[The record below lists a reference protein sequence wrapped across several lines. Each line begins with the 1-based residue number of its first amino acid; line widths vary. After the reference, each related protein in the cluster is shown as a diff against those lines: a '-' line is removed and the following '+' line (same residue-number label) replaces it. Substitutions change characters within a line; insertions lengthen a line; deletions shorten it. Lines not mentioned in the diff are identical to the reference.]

1 MRLSIRAKLVAGFG
15 VVLVLM
21 GANLVT
27 NLVLANQQAATANR
41 IVTHLMPARVAAR
54 DIVAWVRSADDDG
67 AWYVMTTDPN
77 QSASLMQSYKADLK
91 QVDSVVATA
100 KQLADTPA
108 QRDALASF
116 ETFWLG
122 ANGYI
127 QGNISAF
134 ALKDAG
140 KAAEAQ
146 SAYVSV
152 PFVPSL
158 DAAQKYIDV
167 VEHEVQ
173 SSTAT
178 MHSEQSL
185 STLLSVVLGVL
196 ALIVGSAVAFLL
208 SRSIARRVGD
218 AAKAA
223 RGLAQ
228 GDLDQRVDSGSS
240 DEIGAMARAFEDLI
254 AYQQRMAAVAGALA
268 EGDLTPTVTP
278 VSDRDVL
285 GTAFARMIDGLR
297 SLVSQVRDSAG
308 VLASTSGQLGLAASQ
323 TGAAAQQV
331 AQAATGIA
339 AGAQQSSGVAITT
352 SDGVSQLERAIEGIA
367 LGATEQAQQVQLAAT
382 TVQHMADGATRTA
395 GDAQR
400 VVEASASA
408 RLAAEQGVRAVDE
421 SIDGMRQIREVVTF
435 AVGKV
440 EELGALGER
449 IGAVVETIDDIAT
462 QTNLLALNA
471 AIEAAR
477 AGEHGRGFAVVAD
490 EVRKLAERSQRE
502 TRAIDALIGE
512 VQRGTREAV
521 TAMETGSATV
531 ERGTTQVQH
540 TGTALQEILGAVET
554 TVAQVTGIAAAA
566 QEIATG
572 ARGVV
577 AAMEG
582 ISAVVEENSAATEQ
596 MAAQSAEVGVAA
608 RGIGVIAEENA
619 SATEQVSASA
629 EEMSAQVQ
637 EIGAQAEELATT
649 AAALRELVGR
659 FRLATDAEPQVAEAV
674 VLRRAA

>member
-1 MRLSIRAKLVAGFG
+1 
-15 VVLVLM
+15 
-21 GANLVT
+21 
-27 NLVLANQQAATANR
+27 
-41 IVTHLMPARVAAR
+41 
-54 DIVAWVRSADDDG
+54 
-67 AWYVMTTDPN
+67 
-77 QSASLMQSYKADLK
+77 
-91 QVDSVVATA
+91 
-100 KQLADTPA
+100 
-108 QRDALASF
+108 
-116 ETFWLG
+116 
-122 ANGYI
+122 
-127 QGNISAF
+127 
-134 ALKDAG
+134 
-140 KAAEAQ
+140 
-146 SAYVSV
+146 
-152 PFVPSL
+152 
-158 DAAQKYIDV
+158 
-167 VEHEVQ
+167 
-173 SSTAT
+173 
-178 MHSEQSL
+178 
-185 STLLSVVLGVL
+185 
-196 ALIVGSAVAFLL
+196 
-208 SRSIARRVGD
+208 
-218 AAKAA
+218 
-223 RGLAQ
+223 
-228 GDLDQRVDSGSS
+228 
-240 DEIGAMARAFEDLI
+240 
-254 AYQQRMAAVAGALA
+254 
-268 EGDLTPTVTP
+268 
-278 VSDRDVL
+278 
-285 GTAFARMIDGLR
+285 
-297 SLVSQVRDSAG
+297 
-308 VLASTSGQLGLAASQ
+308 
-323 TGAAAQQV
+323 V

-582 ISAVVEENSAATEQ
+582 ISAEQ